1 MIPWESNVN
10 RASIDQVSRWTW
22 IALVLPLLA
31 LSPLLYMQSR
41 VLMLKPHLQF
51 FPIAILAA
59 TYFLNSE
66 KTSAPSSFVA
76 DRNWGVACW
85 IAVVVISIAALYLG
99 SPWLAHFCAIGLVF
113 TWGLIARPEISTLR
127 LAGIAGLLL
136 VTLPPPFGWDK
147 QLVSG
152 LQSLS
157 SICCSRLMDLTQ
169 IIHVRRGNVIDI
181 SSKPLFVEE
190 ACSGVD
196 SQYAL
201 MAVAGV
207 LLLIGRAGFWVT
219 LITVVTV
226 PIWAILGNLL
236 RIYLIVV
243 GLEWFG
249 LDLSKGSIHT
259 ILGLCVFIFTAWV
272 HWSSVQLLNYF
283 QATYWQSKQPR
294 VVDQFANEHPS
305 LDSSGFQRLSYR
317 WAAIPLLLFVFFPE
331 SLRAVSEFHAKP
343 DLPSI
348 SAEDSERFPGV
359 KDLTP
364 SGGARLVGFH
374 TESRDRNDMLG
385 QHSRIWDLQWELGN
399 MTVCLDFPFRGWH
412 PLWECYINSGW
423 RREASDLIEED
434 QGESFYETKLR
445 NDLGDVAILHFSLF
459 DQDGRPYNYEGSFE
473 YRARANRWTTTLFN
487 RTRPSDP
494 VIEPLTFQ
502 FQQIAYTSSEPNQE
516 QLANLRRI
524 FASNRRQILAKSAD
538 ALQVLQSD

>member
-1 MIPWESNVN
+1 MDKV
-10 RASIDQVSRWTW
+10 SIDQVTRWTW
-22 IALVLPLLA
+22 IALALPLLA
-31 LSPLLYMQSR
+31 LAPLLYMQSR

-59 TYFLNSE
+59 IYFLNSE
-66 KTSAPSSFVA
+66 ATGSHSAKSTERV
-76 DRNWGVACW
+76 WGVPCW
-85 IAVVVISIAALYLG
+85 IAVVLIAIASLYLG
-99 SPWLAHFCAIGLVF
+99 SPWLAHFCAIAFVF
-113 TWGLIARPEISTLR
+113 TWGLIARPQITTLR

-147 QLVSG
+147 QLVGG

-169 IIHVRRGNVIDI
+169 IIHVRRGNVIEI

-207 LLLIGRAGFWVT
+207 LLLLGRAGVWVT

-236 RIYLIVV
+236 RIYLIVI
-243 GLEWFG
+243 GLEWIG
-249 LDLSKGSIHT
+249 LDLSKGTIHM
-259 ILGLCVFIFTAWV
+259 ILGLGVFVFTAWV

-283 QATYWQSKQPR
+283 QATYWQSNLHHSEAVTADAPPALKSP
-294 VVDQFANEHPS
+294 
-305 LDSSGFQRLSYR
+305 GFLRLGYP
-317 WAAIPLLLFVFFPE
+317 WVAIPLVLFLFFPE
-331 SLRAVSEFHAKP
+331 SIRAVSEFHSKP

-348 SAEDSERFPGV
+348 RAEDSERFPGM
-359 KDLTP
+359 KDLLP
-364 SGGARLVGFH
+364 GGGARLVGFH

-423 RREASDLIEED
+423 QRENSQLVTDD

-445 NDLGDVAILHFSLF
+445 NDLGDIAILHFSLF
-459 DQDGRPYNYEGSFE
+459 DQNGQPYTYEGSFE
-473 YRARANRWTTTLFN
+473 YRSKANRWTTTLFN
-487 RTRPSDP
+487 RKRPSDP
-494 VIEPLTFQ
+494 ILEPITFQ
-502 FQQIAYTSSEPNQE
+502 FQQIAYTSFEPHQE
-516 QLANLRRI
+516 QLAKLRKI
-524 FASNRRQILAKSAD
+524 FISNRRQVQSKSSD
-538 ALQVLQSD
+538 ALRILQSD